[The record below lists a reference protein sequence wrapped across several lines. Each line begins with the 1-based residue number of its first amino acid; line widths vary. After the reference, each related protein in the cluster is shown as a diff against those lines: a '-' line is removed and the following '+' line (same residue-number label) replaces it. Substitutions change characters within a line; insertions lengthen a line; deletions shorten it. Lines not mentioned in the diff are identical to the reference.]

1 MRLLNFSKLTFFIIY
16 NFVRLKKNIIF
27 AITNEV
33 FYNQYRIIRK
43 INKIKPDDFILVY
56 SYKNLIK
63 LKHKNS
69 LYILYGNTQIKRAC
83 IFYNGKCVVSYRPIE
98 SRKLFEKYFK
108 KYLVETK

>member
-1 MRLLNFSKLTFFIIY
+1 MPFIFYFILLILCFSSCLPYYKY
-16 NFVRLKKNIIF
+16 NIL
-27 AITNEV
+27 

-69 LYILYGNTQIKRAC
+69 LYILYGNTQTKRAC

-98 SRKLFEKYFK
+98 SIKLFEKYFN
-108 KYLVETK
+108 KYLVERK